1 MLSFAYWPL
10 TFDKLNENYKI
21 LKEINARFVRAISY
35 VAERVS
41 LGGVNKFT
49 FL

>member
-35 VAERVS
+35 VAERVP